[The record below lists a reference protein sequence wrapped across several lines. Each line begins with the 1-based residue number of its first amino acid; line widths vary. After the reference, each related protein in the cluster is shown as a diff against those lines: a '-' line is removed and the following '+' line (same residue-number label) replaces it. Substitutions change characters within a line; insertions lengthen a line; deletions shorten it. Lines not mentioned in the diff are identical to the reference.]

1 MENNEQL
8 NQDSRATAEG
18 MHDVA
23 ATPEKMKKAIDGN
36 EKKKIVKLIQPDL
49 LPGKVRTFVKTLVE
63 GASDTFPQDEE
74 LLGIEDIDENFEDGD
89 AVEENTDFDF
99 SNLTKLELVEMLEAT
114 VSETDVQKIKDKVS
128 AIRVRFMQINKED
141 TEKELEQFL
150 NGGGEADNF
159 QHVEDEEERRFN
171 VAFSVFKANKAHQNE
186 QFEIQKTENLEKKYA
201 LIEELKELIGSEES
215 LKKTYDEFR
224 ALQDRWKEIGPVP
237 AAENTE
243 LWRNYHF
250 LVEKFFDKVKIGRE
264 LRDLDMK
271 KNLDL
276 KIVLCEK
283 AEELLNEKSMTKAF
297 KDLQKLHEEW
307 KEIGPVPQDKK
318 DEIWERFKAAT
329 DQINKIRREHYAK
342 LQEEQQGNLETKTAL
357 CEKLEELIA
366 ETPNSING
374 WQKKSDELNELFKVW
389 RTIGSAPK
397 SHNDEIWAC
406 FKRGR
411 TA

>member
-1 MENNEQL
+1 MILETLKTNAMENNEQL

-23 ATPEKMKKAIDGN
+23 ATPEKMKKTINGN

-74 LLGIEDIDENFEDGD
+74 LLGIEDIDENLEDGD

-171 VAFSVFKANKAHQNE
+171 VAFSVFKANNNHRTFWISCIIHN
-186 QFEIQKTENLEKKYA
+186 FY
-201 LIEELKELIGSEES
+201 GC
-215 LKKTYDEFR
+215 
-224 ALQDRWKEIGPVP
+224 
-237 AAENTE
+237 
-243 LWRNYHF
+243 
-250 LVEKFFDKVKIGRE
+250 IGR
-264 LRDLDMK
+264 
-271 KNLDL
+271 
-276 KIVLCEK
+276 I
-283 AEELLNEKSMTKAF
+283 
-297 KDLQKLHEEW
+297 
-307 KEIGPVPQDKK
+307 
-318 DEIWERFKAAT
+318 
-329 DQINKIRREHYAK
+329 
-342 LQEEQQGNLETKTAL
+342 
-357 CEKLEELIA
+357 
-366 ETPNSING
+366 
-374 WQKKSDELNELFKVW
+374 LF
-389 RTIGSAPK
+389 I
-397 SHNDEIWAC
+397 I
-406 FKRGR
+406 
-411 TA
+411 